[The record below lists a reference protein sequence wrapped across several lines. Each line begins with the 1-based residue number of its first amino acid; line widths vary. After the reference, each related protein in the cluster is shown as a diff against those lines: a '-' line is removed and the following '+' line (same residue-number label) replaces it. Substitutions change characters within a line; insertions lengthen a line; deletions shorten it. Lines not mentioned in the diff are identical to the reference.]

1 LAHKA
6 ASAKSIAACTC
17 IAEKGAWWA
26 AVWPQ
31 LKVRLMCKA
40 GHASNSTPPPQRRKI
55 NCSLQNALVE
65 NPLKNLRGGLRCG
78 KRGWHLKPQLH
89 HLLRLPHHRKIKQ
102 IALAQKFAWW
112 AAM

>member
-1 LAHKA
+1 VQSQPRLQLRIRS
-6 ASAKSIAACTC
+6 SAKSIAACTC

-55 NCSLQNALVE
+55 NCTLQTAPAE
-65 NPLKNLRGGLRCG
+65 K
-78 KRGWHLKPQLH
+78 
-89 HLLRLPHHRKIKQ
+89 
-102 IALAQKFAWW
+102 AAWGV
-112 AAM
+112 AR